1 MKALKIIFAIV
12 ASLFAL
18 DLLCLVCSVCYYNFL
33 WDSGAY
39 DAIEAQRLAII
50 IFGIISFVTGFL
62 THGLTAIGFFIWF
75 GKSKPGMKVKGG
87 AMILAIGAILSLVLS
102 LLQMFGFTTYQREDA
117 WSYVLVDMSVLG
129 WAAISIINLIGIILL
144 MRSVKGRGFM
154 KTVAIAYPALL
165 ITNTMLNSIRALY
178 WAYGIEAFN
187 WDWNA
192 GSEMFYIINVG
203 LSFFASLCCILFYA
217 IYASTFKAQPALV
230 QGSEPIQRV
239 EPIAPIAPV
248 TPVAPAVPATPAT
261 PTPEQQL
268 ERMQQQIEELRRELA
283 SQQNKQE

>member
-1 MKALKIIFAIV
+1 MRALKIIFAIV
-12 ASLFAL
+12 ASLVAL
-18 DLLCLVCSVCYYNFL
+18 DLVNLVCSVCYYNFL
-33 WDSGAY
+33 WDSEAY

-102 LLQMFGFTTYQREDA
+102 LLQMFGLTTYQREDA

-129 WAAISIINLIGIILL
+129 WAAIGIINLIGIILL

-154 KTVAIAYPALL
+154 KTMAIAYPALL

-248 TPVAPAVPATPAT
+248 TPVAPAVPATPAS

>member
-1 MKALKIIFAIV
+1 MRALKIIFAII
-12 ASLFAL
+12 ASLVAL
-18 DLLCLVCSVCYYNFL
+18 DLVNLVCSVCYYNFL
-33 WDSGAY
+33 WDSEAY

-50 IFGIISFVTGFL
+50 IFGIISLVTGFL
-62 THGLTAIGFFIWF
+62 IYGLTAIGFFIWF

-117 WSYVLVDMSVLG
+117 WSFVVVDMCVLG
-129 WAAISIINLIGIILL
+129 WAAIGIINLIGIILL

-154 KTVAIAYPALL
+154 KTMAIAYPALL

-217 IYASTFKAQPALV
+217 LYASTFKAQPALA
-230 QGSEPIQRV
+230 QCPEPIQSA
-239 EPIAPIAPV
+239 EPV
-248 TPVAPAVPATPAT
+248 VPAAPATPAG
-261 PTPEQQL
+261 PTTQQRL
-268 ERMQQQIEELRRELA
+268 DELQRQIDELQRLKAQQEAKNNPQSNE
-283 SQQNKQE
+283 

>member
-102 LLQMFGFTTYQREDA
+102 LLQMFGLTTYQREDA

-129 WAAISIINLIGIILL
+129 WAAIGIINLIGIILL

-230 QGSEPIQRV
+230 QSSEPIQRV
-239 EPIAPIAPV
+239 EPIAP
-248 TPVAPAVPATPAT
+248 AVPATPAS

-283 SQQNKQE
+283 SQQSKQE

>member
-1 MKALKIIFAIV
+1 MRALKIIFAIV
-12 ASLFAL
+12 ASLIAL
-18 DLLCLVCSVCYYNFL
+18 DLVSWVCSVCYYNFL
-33 WDSGAY
+33 WDSEAY
-39 DAIEAQRLAII
+39 DAFEAQRFAII

-62 THGLTAIGFFIWF
+62 TYGLTAIGFFIWF

-102 LLQMFGFTTYQREDA
+102 LLQFFGLTVLEREDT
-117 WSYVLVDMSVLG
+117 WSHDPVNMGYLG
-129 WAAISIINLIGIILL
+129 WLAIGIINLIGIILL

-178 WAYGIEAFN
+178 WVYGIEAFD

-203 LSFFASLCCILFYA
+203 LSFFASLCRTIFYA

-230 QGSEPIQRV
+230 QGSGPIQSA
-239 EPIAPIAPV
+239 EP
-248 TPVAPAVPATPAT
+248 TMLATPAT
-261 PTPEQQL
+261 PAVPTTQQRL
-268 ERMQQQIEELRRELA
+268 DELQRQIDELQRLKAQQEANNNPQSNE
-283 SQQNKQE
+283 

>member
-102 LLQMFGFTTYQREDA
+102 LLQMFGLTTYQREDA

-129 WAAISIINLIGIILL
+129 WAAIGIINLIGIILL

-154 KTVAIAYPALL
+154 KTMAIAYPALL

-178 WAYGIEAFN
+178 WVYGIEAFN

-203 LSFFASLCCILFYA
+203 LSFFASLCCTIFYA

-230 QGSEPIQRV
+230 QSPEPIQRA
-239 EPIAPIAPV
+239 EPIAPV
-248 TPVAPAVPATPAT
+248 TYAAPAVPATPAT